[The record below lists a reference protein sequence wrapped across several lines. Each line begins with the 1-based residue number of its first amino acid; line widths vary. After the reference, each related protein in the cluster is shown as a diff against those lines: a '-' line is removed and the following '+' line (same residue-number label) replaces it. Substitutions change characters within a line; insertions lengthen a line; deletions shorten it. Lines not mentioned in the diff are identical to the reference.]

1 MIASRGGTGSLGS
14 ATCLTPVLPSDVMGD
29 TTNLE
34 AVFLENLTLI
44 DRIAAALARRNGF
57 VGEDAVDFASWV
69 KLRMVEDEYA
79 VFRKF
84 RGDSAVGTYL
94 TVVIAML
101 ARDYRVRHFGRW
113 RPSAAARRVGVVA
126 VKLEALV
133 RRQGY
138 RLEQAAEILRTSGD
152 TRLSDRELVGVLAQC
167 PLRPPL
173 RPLEVGAEQLAGVES
188 NAVAEVLVISDE
200 TEQERRRVWS
210 ALAAAIRAYPVED
223 RLILRMRFWDEL
235 SIADIARAL
244 SLQQKS
250 LYRRIDRLLADL
262 RGRLVATG
270 LSADECRLLLSEV
283 DS

>member
-1 MIASRGGTGSLGS
+1 
-14 ATCLTPVLPSDVMGD
+14 MGD

-34 AVFLENLTLI
+34 AVFLENLSLI

-57 VGEDAVDFASWV
+57 VGEDAADFASWV

-84 RGDSAVGTYL
+84 RGDSAIGTYL
-94 TVVIAML
+94 TVVISML

-113 RPSAAARRVGVVA
+113 RPSAAARRVGTVA
-126 VKLEALV
+126 VKLESLV

-138 RLEQAAEILRTSGD
+138 RLDQAAEILRTSGD

-173 RPLEVGAEQLAGVES
+173 RPVQVGAESLGSVASQA
-188 NAVAEVLVISDE
+188 AAEVLVIADE
-200 TEQERRRVWS
+200 TEQQRRRVWTT
-210 ALAAAIRAYPVED
+210 LADAIRAYPIED

-250 LYRRIDRLLADL
+250 LYRRVDRLLADL
-262 RGRLVATG
+262 RGRLIGAG
-270 LSADECRLLLSEV
+270 LTADECRLLLSEV
-283 DS
+283 DA